1 MHCCVRTLS
10 SGSPSYYGAMPVTL
24 PKLSK
29 RADLSR
35 RTGPFSHWLRHRLA
49 FPALVILGAAVLMVS
64 EETYYETSSTLRGN
78 ISLTDSRLQSARLL
92 QLLTDA
98 ETAEYGFVL
107 TGQNKFLTRFEQ
119 AQKELPGVQLAVS
132 DFLLAQGSDGAAA
145 ARRLSELTDRK
156 FAQIARSLQL
166 ARTGDSSAA
175 VEFSRDVKAHA
186 EVSELRDTL
195 NLQLKNVTAMQQAS
209 RVSIYEAL
217 LASRVAIGSLTLVSL
232 VSLFL
237 FLWQIR
243 RRDRERDDERGRLKL
258 EVQVRTSRLT
268 ELATYFQSV
277 REDERA
283 SVARELHDELGAVL
297 TVSKLEIARARNK
310 ATEHPEILAGLARV
324 IEVLDQGIALKRR
337 IIEDLSP
344 SSLTHLGLKIALEN
358 LCSDMSETLAI
369 PIRLTMASFQLAAP
383 AQLAVYRFVQE
394 ALTNIGK
401 YASATQVTVSLTVFA
416 GHVAVEVQDDGVGFD
431 AQVSRAGHHG
441 LSGMQFRAESLG
453 GSMSVLS
460 IPGRGST
467 LRIEFPQ
474 SPADVAD

>member
-1 MHCCVRTLS
+1 
-10 SGSPSYYGAMPVTL
+10 MPVTL
-24 PKLSK
+24 PK

-35 RTGPFSHWLRHRLA
+35 RTDILSHWLRHRLA
-49 FPALVILGAAVLMVS
+49 FPTLVLLGAAVLIVS
-64 EETYYETSSTLRGN
+64 EATYHETTSTLRSG
-78 ISLTDSRLQSARLL
+78 IALTDARLQAARLL

-107 TGQNKFLTRFEQ
+107 TGQNKFLQRFEQ
-119 AQKELPGVQLAVS
+119 AQRELPGVQLAVTG
-132 DFLLAQGSDGAAA
+132 FLLVQGSDGAVA
-145 ARRLSELTDRK
+145 ARRVGELTDRK
-156 FAQIARSLQL
+156 FAQVARLLQL
-166 ARTGDSSAA
+166 ARTGDAA
-175 VEFSRDVKAHA
+175 AAAELGRDDRAHA
-186 EVSELRDTL
+186 EVAELRNTL
-195 NLQLKNVTAMQQAS
+195 NEQLVKATAMQQVA
-209 RVSIYEAL
+209 RVSIFDAL
-217 LASRVAIGSLTLVSL
+217 LASRVAVELLTLISL
-232 VSLFL
+232 ISLFL

-243 RRDRERDDERGRLKL
+243 RQDRERSEERARLKL
-258 EVQVRTSRLT
+258 EVEIRTARLT

-283 SVARELHDELGAVL
+283 NVARELHDELGAVL

-310 ATEHPEILAGLARV
+310 AGEHPEILAGLARV
-324 IEVLDQGIALKRR
+324 IESLDEGIALKRR

-358 LCSDMSETLAI
+358 LCNDMSTTLGI
-369 PIRLTMASFQLAAP
+369 PVRLSMASFQLAAE
-383 AQLAVYRFVQE
+383 AELAVYRFVQE

-401 YASATQVTVSLTVFA
+401 YASAKQVQVALTVVA
-416 GHVAVEVQDDGVGFD
+416 HHVAVEVQDDGVGFD
-431 AQVSRAGHHG
+431 ALASRAGRHG

-474 SPADVAD
+474 SPVDSPT

>member
-1 MHCCVRTLS
+1 
-10 SGSPSYYGAMPVTL
+10 MPVTL

-29 RADLSR
+29 LSKLSKRARLSR
-35 RTGPFSHWLRHRLA
+35 RTDILSHWLRHRLA
-49 FPALVILGAAVLMVS
+49 FPALVFLAAAVLMVS
-64 EETYYETSSTLRGN
+64 EATYEETTSTLRGG
-78 ISLTDSRLQSARLL
+78 IVLTDARLQAAHLL
-92 QLLTDA
+92 QLVTDA

-107 TGQNKFLTRFEQ
+107 TGQNKFVTRLEQ
-119 AQKELPGVQLAVS
+119 AQKELPGVQLAVTG
-132 DFLLAQGSDGAAA
+132 FLQTQGPDGAVA
-145 ARRLSELTDRK
+145 ARRVGELTDRK
-156 FAQIARSLQL
+156 FAQVARSIAL
-166 ARTGDSSAA
+166 ARAGDAA
-175 VEFSRDVKAHA
+175 AAAEPGRDAAALA
-186 EVSELRDTL
+186 EVTELRETL
-195 NLQLKNVTAMQQAS
+195 NKQLLNATAMQQLV
-209 RVSIYEAL
+209 RVSIYDAL
-217 LASRVAIGSLTLVSL
+217 LAGRVAVGSLTLISL

-243 RRDRERDDERGRLKL
+243 RQDRERREESGRLKL
-258 EVQVRTSRLT
+258 EVQIRTARLT

-283 SVARELHDELGAVL
+283 NVARELHDELGAVL

-310 ATEHPEILAGLARV
+310 ADAYPEILAALARV
-324 IEVLDQGIALKRR
+324 IQSLDQGIALKRR

-358 LCSDMSETLAI
+358 LCHDMSQTLGI
-369 PIRLTMASFQLAAP
+369 PVQLSIADFQLANP

-401 YASATQVTVSLTVFA
+401 YASATQVAVALTVVS
-416 GHVAVEVQDDGVGFD
+416 GHVAVEVRDDGVGFD
-431 AQVSRAGHHG
+431 ELASRVGHHG

-474 SPADVAD
+474 APPSPSSLAQIV

>member
-1 MHCCVRTLS
+1 MI
-10 SGSPSYYGAMPVTL
+10 L
-24 PKLSK
+24 PT

-35 RTGPFSHWLRHRLA
+35 RTDSLSHWLRHRLV
-49 FPALVILGAAVLMVS
+49 FPALVFLAAAVLMVS
-64 EETYYETSSTLRGN
+64 EATYDETTSTLRSG
-78 ISLTDSRLQSARLL
+78 IALTDARLQAAHLL

-98 ETAEYGFVL
+98 EAAEYGFVL

-119 AQKELPGVQLAVS
+119 AQKELPAVQLAVT
-132 DFLLAQGSDGAAA
+132 DFLLVQGSEGAVA
-145 ARRLSELTDRK
+145 ARRASELTDRK
-156 FAQIARSLQL
+156 FAQVARSLQL
-166 ARTGDSSAA
+166 ARTGDLAGAS
-175 VEFSRDVKAHA
+175 ELGRDAMARA
-186 EVSELRDTL
+186 EVAELRDSLTEQL
-195 NLQLKNVTAMQQAS
+195 NKAAVMQQVA
-209 RVSIYEAL
+209 RVSIYDAL
-217 LASRVAIGSLTLVSL
+217 LASRVAVGSLTLISL

-237 FLWQIR
+237 FLLQIR
-243 RRDRERDDERGRLKL
+243 RQERDRSEERGRLEL
-258 EVQVRTSRLT
+258 EVQLRTARLT
-268 ELATYFQSV
+268 ELAKYFQSV

-283 SVARELHDELGAVL
+283 NVARELHDELGAVL

-310 ATEHPEILAGLARV
+310 ADAHPEILATLARV
-324 IEVLDQGIALKRR
+324 IQSLDQGIALKRR

-344 SSLTHLGLKIALEN
+344 SSLTHFGLKIALEN
-358 LCSDMSETLAI
+358 LCNDMSETLAV
-369 PIRLTMASFQLAAP
+369 PVRLSMASFQLADP

-401 YASATQVTVSLTVFA
+401 YASATQVTVALTVVA

-431 AQVSRAGHHG
+431 ALLSRAGRHG

-474 SPADVAD
+474 SPQALTEGE

>member
-1 MHCCVRTLS
+1 
-10 SGSPSYYGAMPVTL
+10 MPVTPPKL

-29 RADLSR
+29 RASLSR
-35 RTGPFSHWLRHRLA
+35 RTDILGHWLRHRLA
-49 FPALVILGAAVLMVS
+49 FPALVFLAAAVLMVS
-64 EETYYETSSTLRGN
+64 EATYDETTSTLRGG
-78 ISLTDSRLQSARLL
+78 IVLTDARLQAARLL

-98 ETAEYGFVL
+98 ETAEYGFML

-119 AQKELPGVQLAVS
+119 AQKELPETRLAVTG
-132 DFLLAQGSDGAAA
+132 FLLVQGSEGAVA
-145 ARRLSELTDRK
+145 ARRVGELTDRK
-156 FAQIARSLQL
+156 FAQVARAIAL
-166 ARTGDSSAA
+166 ARAGDVAA
-175 VEFSRDVKAHA
+175 AGALGRDATAHA
-186 EVSELRDTL
+186 EVTELRDLL
-195 NLQLKNVTAMQQAS
+195 NKHLANATAMQQVA
-209 RVSIYEAL
+209 RVSIYDAL
-217 LASRVAIGSLTLVSL
+217 LASRVAIGSLTLISL
-232 VSLFL
+232 ASLFL

-243 RRDRERDDERGRLKL
+243 RQDRERSEESGRLKL
-258 EVQVRTSRLT
+258 EVQIRTARLT

-283 SVARELHDELGAVL
+283 NVARELHDELGAVL

-310 ATEHPEILAGLARV
+310 ADAHPEILAALARV
-324 IEVLDQGIALKRR
+324 IQSLDQGIALKRR

-344 SSLTHLGLKIALEN
+344 SSLTHLGLRIALEN
-358 LCSDMSETLAI
+358 LCQDMSETLAI
-369 PIRLTMASFQLAAP
+369 PVRLSMAAFQLADP

-401 YASATQVTVSLTVFA
+401 YASATKVTVTLTVFA

-431 AQVSRAGHHG
+431 ALASRVGHHG

-453 GSMSVLS
+453 GAMSVLS

-474 SPADVAD
+474 SRTGVVDSVL